1 MAHVKTLLRAG
12 LLSEEE
18 AERILQGLRAIE
30 IEVQEGRFEF
40 REELEDVHMN
50 LEAELIKRLGDVGG
64 KLHTA
69 RSRND
74 QIATDERLYIKERI
88 EEIGGLLGE
97 LRRTLVRLAEK
108 SVDILLPSY
117 THLQRAQ
124 PIRLAHHFL
133 AYREMFLGDGERFLK
148 AYRSADCL
156 PLGSGA
162 VAGVDFPLDR
172 FYTAE
177 LLRFNRVCR
186 NSLEATG
193 CRDFLLDTL
202 YACAVC
208 GMHLSRLA
216 EDLILWSTEEF
227 GFVDLPDRLC
237 TGSSIMPQKKN
248 PDLLELIRGKTGR
261 LYGNLFSLFTTLK
274 ALPMAYNRDLQED
287 KEPLF
292 DSLKTLR
299 DCLEGMGLILEG
311 MGVRADRMR
320 SASGG
325 FTLMTDLANYLV
337 KKGLPFRQA
346 HRVVGS
352 LTAYL
357 LEKGKR
363 PEELTLEELRDFSPL
378 FEEEALNLLSP
389 EASADRKGIYGGTA
403 KEELLKRLE
412 VARREEGMG

>member
-1 MAHVKTLLRAG
+1 MQKPWEGRFREKTEEFVERFTQSVSFDRELAPWDIRQSMAHVKTLLRAG

-74 QIATDERLYIKERI
+74 QIATDERLYIRERI

-162 VAGVDFPLDR
+162 VAGVD
-172 FYTAE
+172 
-177 LLRFNRVCR
+177 
-186 NSLEATG
+186 
-193 CRDFLLDTL
+193 
-202 YACAVC
+202 
-208 GMHLSRLA
+208 
-216 EDLILWSTEEF
+216 
-227 GFVDLPDRLC
+227 
-237 TGSSIMPQKKN
+237 
-248 PDLLELIRGKTGR
+248 
-261 LYGNLFSLFTTLK
+261 
-274 ALPMAYNRDLQED
+274 
-287 KEPLF
+287 
-292 DSLKTLR
+292 
-299 DCLEGMGLILEG
+299 
-311 MGVRADRMR
+311 
-320 SASGG
+320 
-325 FTLMTDLANYLV
+325 
-337 KKGLPFRQA
+337 
-346 HRVVGS
+346 
-352 LTAYL
+352 
-357 LEKGKR
+357 
-363 PEELTLEELRDFSPL
+363 
-378 FEEEALNLLSP
+378 
-389 EASADRKGIYGGTA
+389 
-403 KEELLKRLE
+403 
-412 VARREEGMG
+412 